1 MEVESEAKNISLA
14 EKVEQNVKE
23 QRRVQ
28 KKKTQKIK

>member
-1 MEVESEAKNISLA
+1 MEVESEAKNISLP

-28 KKKTQKIK
+28 KRKQTEN